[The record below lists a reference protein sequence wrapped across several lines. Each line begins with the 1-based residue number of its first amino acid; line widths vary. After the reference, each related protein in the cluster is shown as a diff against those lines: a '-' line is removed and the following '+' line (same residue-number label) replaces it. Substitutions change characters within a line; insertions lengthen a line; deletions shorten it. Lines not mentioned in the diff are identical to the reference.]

1 VGVGLVTESNNEPR
15 WLSAPEQSAWR
26 AWLDASRLLNAELN
40 RDLLEGNGLSIAD
53 YEILVQLSESPE
65 RRMRMSELAER
76 TLASR
81 SRLSHQIDRMEKAG
95 FVTREACKQD
105 ARGFW
110 AVLTEAGYEKI
121 VAAAPDHVESVRRH
135 LVSLFSEQD
144 FLTLGEMCSTIVR
157 PLELEK

>member
-1 VGVGLVTESNNEPR
+1 MTISGKDPQ
-15 WLSAPEQSAWR
+15 WLSAPEQDAWR
-26 AWLDASRLLNAELN
+26 SWLDASRLLNAELS
-40 RDLLEGNGLSIAD
+40 RELLEGHGLSIAD

-110 AVLTEAGYEKI
+110 AVLTETG
-121 VAAAPDHVESVRRH
+121 
-135 LVSLFSEQD
+135 F
-144 FLTLGEMCSTIVR
+144 
-157 PLELEK
+157 

>member
-1 VGVGLVTESNNEPR
+1 MGVGLVTESNNETR

-110 AVLTEAGYEKI
+110 AVLTESGYEKI
-121 VAAAPDHVESVRRH
+121 VSAAPDHVESVRRH
-135 LVSLFSEQD
+135 LVSLFSEQE
-144 FLTLGEMCSTIVR
+144 FLTLGDMCSTIAR
-157 PLELEK
+157 HLELEK

>member
-1 VGVGLVTESNNEPR
+1 MTATNNEPR

-105 ARGFW
+105 ARGLW

-135 LVSLFSEQD
+135 LVSLFSEQE
-144 FLTLGEMCSTIVR
+144 FLTLGEMCNTIVH
-157 PLELEK
+157 PLESDKK

>member
-1 VGVGLVTESNNEPR
+1 MGVGLVSESSNEPR

-40 RDLLEGNGLSIAD
+40 RDLLEGSGLTIAD

-81 SRLSHQIDRMEKAG
+81 SRLSHQVDRMEKAG

-110 AVLTEAGYEKI
+110 AVLTEAGFEKI
-121 VAAAPDHVESVRRH
+121 VAAAPAHVESVRRH
-135 LVSLFSEQD
+135 LVDLFSEQD
-144 FLTLGEMCSTIVR
+144 FLSLGKMCSAIVR
-157 PLELEK
+157 PLEPEK